1 MSPSC
6 GGWGCV
12 RGSVPLFG
20 SSSQNR
26 VVARCFEN
34 NRQEL
39 QQLEGLVARI
49 KQHVE
54 VVNREAAASLEEA
67 QKADLFQGEAEGG
80 TAEQELIKWE
90 PWSELAEA
98 LQEQVEVK
106 KLLRNKLQRLQERRE
121 GLQEPAAL

>member
-1 MSPSC
+1 MK
-6 GGWGCV
+6 
-12 RGSVPLFG
+12 
-20 SSSQNR
+20 NR

-106 KLLRNKLQRLQERRE
+106 KVQGTGGTGAQHVCGGKPPQSRH
-121 GLQEPAAL
+121 GMDS